1 MIMVFFPKFD
11 LQRIYGLSKLGP
23 AEFQVTWTQEKLK
36 KQPIRWSKVV
46 FRNKYINKSLS
57 FCRFLVI
64 HGKLFIVK
72 RIQTKTQFQLVFKM
86 YLYQIDFLNL
96 AVIMQ

>member
-1 MIMVFFPKFD
+1 MAIFVSKFD

-46 FRNKYINKSLS
+46 FKNKYTNK
-57 FCRFLVI
+57 
-64 HGKLFIVK
+64 KLI
-72 RIQTKTQFQLVFKM
+72 IL
-86 YLYQIDFLNL
+86 
-96 AVIMQ
+96 